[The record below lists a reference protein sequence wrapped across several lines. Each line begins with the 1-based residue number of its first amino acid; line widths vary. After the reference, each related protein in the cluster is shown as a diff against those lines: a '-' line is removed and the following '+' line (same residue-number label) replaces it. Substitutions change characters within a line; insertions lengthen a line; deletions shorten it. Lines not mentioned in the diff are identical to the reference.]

1 MTFSIITVVYN
12 DIKHILHTMQAI
24 LSQTHK
30 DVEYIL
36 IDGDS
41 NDGTKE
47 AILAYIKEHATITKE
62 SHQDSSLYVEAT
74 HTTHPSFTF
83 KFLSQK
89 DNGIYD
95 AMNKGLRLATKEWV
109 NFANCGDNLY
119 DDSVLS
125 NIASSYHAATL
136 AKASIST
143 TQATTQAT
151 TCAHQTPCAESTDY
165 DIIYG
170 DIQITLPQYDIRLI
184 RKTSHDLHTLY
195 RLFYGFGH
203 PNCFIKTTLHQ
214 KYPYDLKY
222 KFASDYD
229 LIYKLYKTQHRF
241 FFSDV
246 IVSNFTSGGSSESNG
261 HVTLKEFLK
270 IALHYNKTSPLTQ
283 LKILGFYLFGTTKR
297 SIKRYLPR
305 PITSFLFRKLLARK
319 DKIVANA
326 K

>member
-125 NIASSYHAATL
+125 NIASSYHAATQ
-136 AKASIST
+136 AP
-143 TQATTQAT
+143 TQSS
-151 TCAHQTPCAESTDY
+151 QTPSAESTDY

-170 DIQITLPQYDIRLI
+170 DIQITLPQYDTRLI

-214 KYPYDLKY
+214 KHPYDLKY

-229 LIYKLYKTQHRF
+229 LIYKLYKTHHRF

-246 IVSNFTSGGSSESNG
+246 IVSNFTSGGTGESNG
-261 HVTLKEFLK
+261 DKSLKEALQ

-283 LKILGFYLFGTTKR
+283 LKILGLYLFGTTKR
-297 SIKRYLPR
+297 SIKCYLPR
-305 PITSFLFRKLLARK
+305 PITSFLFRKLLTRK

>member
-1 MTFSIITVVYN
+1 MTFSIITIVYN
-12 DIKHILHTMQAI
+12 DAAHILYTMQSV
-24 LSQTHK
+24 LNQTHK
-30 DVEYIL
+30 DTEYII
-36 IDGDS
+36 IDGAS
-41 NDGTKE
+41 SDGTKE

-62 SHQDSSLYVEAT
+62 SHQDSSLYIEAT

-89 DNGIYD
+89 DNGIFD

-136 AKASIST
+136 AKASTST
-143 TQATTQAT
+143 TQATTKASTTTQAT
-151 TCAHQTPCAESTDY
+151 TRAHQTPCAESTDY

-170 DIQITLPQYDIRLI
+170 DIQITYTDHNTRFIK
-184 RKTSHDLHTLY
+184 KTSRDLGKLY
-195 RLFYGFGH
+195 KLFYDFGH
-203 PNCFIKTTLHQ
+203 PNCFIKTALHQ
-214 KYPYDLKY
+214 KHPYDPRY
-222 KFASDYD
+222 KLAGDYD

-246 IVSNFTSGGSSESNG
+246 IVSNFTSGGASDTNG
-261 HVTLKEFLK
+261 YKSLKEALQ

-283 LKILGFYLFGTTKR
+283 LKILGFYLFGIAKKTLKLYFPKSLTTLLLR
-297 SIKRYLPR
+297 AF
-305 PITSFLFRKLLARK
+305 ITPKS
-319 DKIVANA
+319 
-326 K
+326 

>member
-62 SHQDSSLYVEAT
+62 SHQDSSLYIEAT

-89 DNGIYD
+89 DSGIYD

-125 NIASSYHAATL
+125 NIASSYHAAT
-136 AKASIST
+136 
-143 TQATTQAT
+143 QAPTHTSD
-151 TCAHQTPCAESTDY
+151 QTPSAESTDY

-214 KYPYDLKY
+214 KHPYDLKY

-246 IVSNFTSGGSSESNG
+246 IVSNFTSGGTGESNG
-261 HVTLKEFLK
+261 DKSLKEALQ

-283 LKILGFYLFGTTKR
+283 LKILGLYLFGIAKKTLKLYFPKSLTTLLLR
-297 SIKRYLPR
+297 AF
-305 PITSFLFRKLLARK
+305 ITPKS
-319 DKIVANA
+319 
-326 K
+326 

>member
-12 DIKHILHTMQAI
+12 DIKHILHTMQAV
-24 LSQTHK
+24 LNQTHK
-30 DVEYIL
+30 DTEYIL

-47 AILAYIKEHATITKE
+47 VIFEYIQTHATITKE
-62 SHQDSSLYVEAT
+62 SHQDSSLYIEAT
-74 HTTHPSFTF
+74 HIAHPSFTF

-89 DNGIYD
+89 DSGIYD

-119 DDSVLS
+119 NDSVLS

-136 AKASIST
+136 AKAST
-143 TQATTQAT
+143 TSQATSRTR
-151 TCAHQTPCAESTDY
+151 QTPCAESTDY

-246 IVSNFTSGGSSESNG
+246 IVSNFTSGGIGESNG
-261 HVTLKEFLK
+261 DKSLKEALQ